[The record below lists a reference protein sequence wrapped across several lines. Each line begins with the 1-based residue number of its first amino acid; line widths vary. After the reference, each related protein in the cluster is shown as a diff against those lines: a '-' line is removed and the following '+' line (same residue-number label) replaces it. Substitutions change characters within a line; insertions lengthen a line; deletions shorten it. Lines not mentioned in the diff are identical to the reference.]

1 MGDGEILD
9 NVVRR
14 QRYEAE
20 HPGAE
25 IRYHRDHH
33 FWQAIIPEGN
43 GEIVLTV
50 HGSRGLGELMD
61 RLESRERS
69 GEFRAS

>member
-1 MGDGEILD
+1 MSNREILD

-14 QRYEAE
+14 QQYEAT

-33 FWQAIIPEGN
+33 FWQAIIAEEN
-43 GEIVLTV
+43 GETVLTV
-50 HGSRGLGELMD
+50 HEPQGLGELMD
-61 RLESRERS
+61 RLEGLETT
-69 GEFRAS
+69 